1 MISTGPTIIRNR
13 RGAESFI
20 PVTRDETT
28 SLFADNSQDRHL
40 AFAGQQKKGMGLL
53 ILFLFLGAA
62 FGSILTAIFNLFVPS
77 GPLADIFLT
86 HVTVGS
92 SGPLT
97 LKLILVDITVGTSVH
112 INLLN
117 LLGMV
122 LGYYIYRNS

>member
-1 MISTGPTIIRNR
+1 MGRNNQ
-13 RGAESFI
+13 
-20 PVTRDETT
+20 
-28 SLFADNSQDRHL
+28 LFADNSQDRHL

-97 LKLILVDITVGTSVH
+97 LKLILVDITIGTSVH